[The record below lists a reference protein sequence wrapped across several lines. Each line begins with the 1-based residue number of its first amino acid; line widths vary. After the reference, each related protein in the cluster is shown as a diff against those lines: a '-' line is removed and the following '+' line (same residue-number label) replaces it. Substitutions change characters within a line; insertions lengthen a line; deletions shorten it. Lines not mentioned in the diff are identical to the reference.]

1 MGAKALWW
9 RFGFGSSAA
18 DLAGKRA
25 ATRAVWCFPVRGS
38 TTGSSRGIAFR
49 PSQAKRCTAERGFSL
64 LPLLLIAAV
73 IAILAAIAIP
83 SYNEQ
88 VRKSRRAEAASELA
102 RLQMAQER
110 WRADRPGYATLAQL
124 GAASPIPS
132 GYYTLAVETPAGNCA
147 SGVAASAANSFAITA
162 TAAGAQASDTRCA
175 TMTLTSL
182 CGTVTKT
189 STGGGECW

>member
-1 MGAKALWW
+1 MH
-9 RFGFGSSAA
+9 
-18 DLAGKRA
+18 
-25 ATRAVWCFPVRGS
+25 C
-38 TTGSSRGIAFR
+38 SSR
-49 PSQAKRCTAERGFSL
+49 PQAGFT
-64 LPLLLIAAV
+64 LIELMV
-73 IAILAAIAIP
+73 VVSIVAILAAIAIP

-110 WRADRPGYATLAQL
+110 WRADRPNYATLAQL
-124 GAASPIPS
+124 GATSPIPS
-132 GYYTLAVETPAGNCA
+132 GYYTLAVATPAGNCA
-147 SGVAASAANSFAITA
+147 SGVAASAANSFSITA
-162 TAAGAQASDTRCA
+162 TAAGAQASDSKCA